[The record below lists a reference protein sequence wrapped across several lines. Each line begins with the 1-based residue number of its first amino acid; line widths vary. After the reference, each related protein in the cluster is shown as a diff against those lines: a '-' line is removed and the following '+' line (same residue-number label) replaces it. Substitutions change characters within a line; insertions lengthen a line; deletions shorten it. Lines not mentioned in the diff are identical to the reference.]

1 MISSTTLTETA
12 AHAVAR
18 MLVSKARGRARAS
31 GVECTITAD
40 DLTIP
45 DFCPLLGI
53 QLRRC
58 LGGSP
63 GPGSPSIDRIDSS
76 RGYVPGNVWVISHR
90 ANRIKGDAS
99 ALELIR
105 IGKALRNLHGA
116 AIT

>member
-1 MISSTTLTETA
+1 MRPAFTETEHA
-12 AHAVAR
+12 AFAVAR
-18 MLVSKARGRARAS
+18 LLVNKARARARES
-31 GVECTITAD
+31 GVLCTITAD

-53 QLRRC
+53 PLKRC
-58 LGGSP
+58 VGGSP
-63 GPGSPSIDRIDSS
+63 GPGSPSIDRIDPA

-99 ALELIR
+99 AGELIR
-105 IGKALRNLHGA
+105 IGKALRNLHPA